1 MRCVRERKHKYKHRA
16 GEGEGGC
23 SEYLHEGGFFFCLA
37 SPVGVSRLW
46 MLVGDGR
53 KEEGWEDKAD
63 R

>member
-1 MRCVRERKHKYKHRA
+1 VRCVRERKHKHRA

-23 SEYLHEGGFFFCLA
+23 SECLHEGFFFFGLA